1 MNRRERVDLLGR
13 GAVEMK
19 VRGKVVV
26 VTGASS
32 GIGRATA
39 RAFAS
44 AGASVV
50 LTARRVE
57 ALEQAVRECEK
68 AGGRALAVPADTTD
82 ARAVELVARRA
93 VERFGRIDVWVNCAA
108 VGVFGPF
115 GEVPL
120 ADIRR
125 VLDVNVMGYVHGARA
140 ALPYLRQQGRGVL
153 VNVSS
158 IVGGAA
164 PPYAHAYTMS
174 KFAVRALSGSLR
186 AELALEGARK
196 IRVCTVMPATIDTP
210 FFQHS
215 ADYTGRRVV
224 AMPPV
229 YTPERVA
236 RTIVNL
242 VRVPRREVVVGSLG
256 RFLVTQSK
264 VLPGLTERMLAVQ
277 TDRSQLSRTEPQE
290 DTPGTLYDPEPG
302 PGSVGGGWGGR
313 RRTAV
318 RRAATVAALA
328 GTAAGVRRALG
339 FSRAAGAG
347 SRACS
352 PRPAR
357 RTRRGTRAVCR

>member
-1 MNRRERVDLLGR
+1 M
-13 GAVEMK
+13 EMK

-50 LTARRVE
+50 LTARRAE

-82 ARAVELVARRA
+82 AQAVQLVARRA
-93 VERFGRIDVWVNCAA
+93 AERFGRIDVWVNCAA

-140 ALPYLRQQGRGVL
+140 ALPYLRQQGQGVL

-236 RTIVNL
+236 RAIVNL
-242 VRVPRREVVVGSLG
+242 VRVPRREVVVGPLG
-256 RFLVTQSK
+256 RFLVAQSK
-264 VLPGLTERMLAVQ
+264 VLPGLTERMMAVQ
-277 TDRSQLSRTEPQE
+277 TDRSQLSRTEPQQ

-302 PGSVGGGWGGR
+302 TGSVGGGWGGR

-318 RRAATVAALA
+318 RRAATAAALA
-328 GTAAGVRRALG
+328 GTAAGVRRAL
-339 FSRAAGAG
+339 R
-347 SRACS
+347 
-352 PRPAR
+352 
-357 RTRRGTRAVCR
+357 